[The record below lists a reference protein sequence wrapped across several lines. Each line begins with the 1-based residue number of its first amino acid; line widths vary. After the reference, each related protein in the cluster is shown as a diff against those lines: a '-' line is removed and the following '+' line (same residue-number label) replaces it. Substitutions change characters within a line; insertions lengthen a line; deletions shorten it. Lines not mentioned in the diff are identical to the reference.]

1 MGDTAFIMTPA
12 HHREELGAQELG
24 ESNKMQDGPD
34 PREQH
39 YMPSRAAHPA
49 HTGPH
54 VAEGQEEGWGAV
66 LRIELIPEMKGLA
79 P

>member
-1 MGDTAFIMTPA
+1 MFIMPRA

-24 ESNKMQDGPD
+24 ESNKTRDGPD
-34 PREQH
+34 AREQH
-39 YMPSRAAHPA
+39 YTPSRTARPA
-49 HTGPH
+49 HTGPQ

-66 LRIELIPEMKGLA
+66 LRIELILEMKGLA